1 MTDEERREFKHLMN
15 EALEAWLGPCSLRI
29 QSRFIGGK
37 LILQPENPEQT
48 PKEVDMEV
56 FFHKIVMMRETL
68 RVLEQK
74 INNHPKLD
82 DEDRVVLQQY
92 ISRIYGSM
100 TTFNVLFRDEDDKF
114 TGQKA

>member
-1 MTDEERREFKHLMN
+1 MTDEERREFKILVG
-15 EALEAWLGPCSLRI
+15 EALEAWLGPCAIRM

-37 LILQPENPEQT
+37 MILKPENPEQSS
-48 PKEVDMEV
+48 KEIDIEV
-56 FFHKIVMMRETL
+56 FFHKIVMMRESL

-74 INNHPKLD
+74 INDHPKLD
-82 DEDRVVLQQY
+82 DKDRVQLQQY

-100 TTFNVLFRDEDDKF
+100 TTFNVLFRDDEDKF